1 VERRPEHR
9 GERIVGWLAALTLAS
24 TVLVAGAASGCGAA
38 GSAAQGQGEAGGGA
52 SGAATTAPGGSSGG
66 VTTSSPSPVASGA
79 AAPALRVVF
88 VDVGQG
94 DAAVLRSGSWS
105 GLVDGGP
112 SGSEAAV
119 AAALAKLGVRRLDVL
134 VISHFHADHIGGLPA
149 IVKRYRPRR
158 AWVVGRAKGS
168 LASALRRAG
177 TVVKQARRGLTSRF
191 GEARATVLAPDGR
204 SGDANT
210 DSIVLL
216 LQAGG
221 RRVVFTGDSMG
232 EGEEVARAA
241 LARGPPVDVLK
252 VAHHG
257 SRSSTTS
264 AFTAGA
270 RPRFAVI
277 SVGAGNSYGHPTDEV
292 VQRLRKAGARV
303 YSTQKNGS
311 VTLTVTSRG
320 TLRWSF
326 TRSSRPLARG
336 VR

>member
-1 VERRPEHR
+1 MKRSPGHTRERAA
-9 GERIVGWLAALTLAS
+9 VWSAALALAAAL
-24 TVLVAGAASGCGAA
+24 LVAGAASGCGAS

-52 SGAATTAPGGSSGG
+52 SGTPTSVSGG
-66 VTTSSPSPVASGA
+66 AATSSPSPVVSGSGA

-134 VISHFHADHIGGLPA
+134 VVSHFHADHTGGLPA

-158 AWVVGRAKGS
+158 AWVVGRAEGG

-177 TVVKQARRGLTSRF
+177 TIVKQARRGLTARF
-191 GEARATVLAPDGR
+191 GKAKATVLAPAGL

-232 EGEEVARAA
+232 KGEDAA
-241 LARGPPVDVLK
+241 GAGLARGPPVDVLK

-264 AFTAGA
+264 SFTAGV

-292 VQRLRKAGARV
+292 VQRLRKAGVRV
-303 YSTQKNGS
+303 YSTQQNGS
-311 VTLTVTSRG
+311 ITLTLTSRG

-326 TRSSRPLARG
+326 MRSSRPLARG
-336 VR
+336 AR

>member
-1 VERRPEHR
+1 M
-9 GERIVGWLAALTLAS
+9 
-24 TVLVAGAASGCGAA
+24 
-38 GSAAQGQGEAGGGA
+38 
-52 SGAATTAPGGSSGG
+52 
-66 VTTSSPSPVASGA
+66 
-79 AAPALRVVF
+79 
-88 VDVGQG
+88 
-94 DAAVLRSGSWS
+94 LRSGSWS

-119 AAALAKLGVRRLDVL
+119 AATLGKLGVRRLDVL
-134 VISHFHADHIGGLPA
+134 VISHFHADHTGGLPA
-149 IVKRYRPRR
+149 IVERYRPRR
-158 AWVVGRAKGS
+158 AWVVGRAEGS

-191 GEARATVLAPDGR
+191 GKAKATVLAPSGR

-221 RRVVFTGDSMG
+221 RRVVLTGDSMG
-232 EGEEVARAA
+232 EGEAA
-241 LARGPPVDVLK
+241 AGAGLARGPPVDVLK

-264 AFTAGA
+264 SFTAGA
-270 RPRFAVI
+270 RPRFAVV

-326 TRSSRPLARG
+326 TRSSRPLTAACADRDPSPACLHVGVTIGSRAVGRPETSTEQVRRSLTVACDRPAGASARSRCNCRPDSIESVSWRASTSSTHG
-336 VR
+336 PRRAASTRCR